1 MVSVELPSEYEKESW
16 QLSEQEKFNVVME
29 NRELG
34 NTLYRDGKIDEAEEK
49 YRAAL
54 AIIEQLLLK
63 YDHISHFVN
72 LFMKFIVST

>member
-34 NTLYRDGKIDEAEEK
+34 NILYRDGKIDEAEEK

-63 YDHISHFVN
+63 YEHMSPFVN
-72 LFMKFIVST
+72 LFMKFIVLT